1 MKNIKY
7 LIALLALVSIGA
19 CKKGD
24 SLYISP
30 NQPLNVTPQVLLTA
44 VEVNTIANTEGD
56 LSRVSSILSEQMAGT
71 NAQYQALQNYNLQ
84 TSDYNNHWVGLYSNT
99 MENAKIIMDTYQAKD
114 PYYAGIAQVLMA
126 INLGVATD
134 LWGDVPYSKAFGGA
148 SGTFVSPYDTQQ
160 SVIASIQGLLDAG
173 IANMAKPTSANI
185 DIPGGDD
192 LYYSGDL
199 SKWTKAAWTL
209 KARYANRVSKK
220 DPASAANVL
229 TYLAKGITDPADNM
243 ENIHP
248 ASGNS
253 QNQWGAFQ
261 NQRAGMFVANKLFM
275 DALKAK
281 SDPRLSYYF
290 NPDTTGVY
298 SGADITAAVVDP
310 NASNIGTT
318 VIKGVTTGTY
328 FDVARNYP
336 LITSYEASF
345 LSAEAKVRLGQDAS
359 GDLNA
364 GIKGSVAYVTQG
376 ANTGASIATYTP
388 TTANLTNVMTEKW
401 KAMFGQIEAYNDT
414 RRTGI
419 PALVV
424 RLGSAG
430 AVRSYV
436 PVRLPTPDIEHLG
449 NPNAVYYELNVPV
462 WWASN

>member
-7 LIALLALVSIGA
+7 FIALFALVSVSA

-24 SLYISP
+24 NLYISP
-30 NQPLNVTPQVLLTA
+30 NQPLNVTPGVLLTS

-56 LSRVSSILSEQMAGT
+56 LSRVASILSEQMAGT

-126 INLGVATD
+126 INLGIATD

-148 SGTFVSPYDTQQ
+148 SGNFVSPYDTQQ

-173 IANMAKPTSANI
+173 IANMAKPASANI

-192 LYYSGDL
+192 LYYSGNL
-199 SKWTKAAWTL
+199 AKWTKAAWTL

-220 DPASAANVL
+220 DPASATNVL
-229 TYLAKGITDPADNM
+229 AYLAKGITDPADNM

-261 NQRAGMFVANKLFM
+261 NQRTGYFVANKIFV
-275 DALKAK
+275 DALK
-281 SDPRLSYYF
+281 SNNDPRLSYYF
-290 NPDTTGVY
+290 NPDANGAYT
-298 SGADITAAVVDP
+298 GADITALVVDP
-310 NASNIGTT
+310 NASTIGTT
-318 VIKGVTTGTY
+318 VTGSVTTGSY

-376 ANTGASIATYTP
+376 ANTGASIATYTSA
-388 TTANLTNVMTEKW
+388 TANLTNVMTEKW
-401 KAMFGQIEAYNDT
+401 KAMFGQIEAYNDV
-414 RRTGI
+414 RRTGL
-419 PALVV
+419 PALIV
-424 RLGSAG
+424 RPGSAG
-430 AVRSYV
+430 AVRDYI